1 MLSRLLAASVLLAL
15 VLALP
20 GCVSAPPK
28 QPNQLCAIFEEKPG
42 WHRAAHRMYKKWGIP
57 VPVAMAFVHRESSY
71 RARAKPPR
79 TKVLWVIPWRRP
91 SSAYGYAQATDP
103 AWREYLEDEGG
114 WLSDRDDFSDAMD
127 FIGWYNHRSHK
138 RLGITKGDAYR
149 LYVAYYVG
157 PGGYQRGRWRR
168 DATVQRYAGIVSDR
182 ASRYSAQYQRCP
194 KPPSRFGLF

>member
-1 MLSRLLAASVLLAL
+1 MARLGVVAMLLAL
-15 VLALP
+15 LVALP
-20 GCVSAPPK
+20 ACVSKPPA
-28 QPNQLCAIFEEKPG
+28 QPDQLCAIFSEKPG

-79 TKVLWVIPWRRP
+79 TKLLWVIPWRRP
-91 SSAYGYAQATDP
+91 STAYGYAQATDP
-103 AWREYLEDEGG
+103 AWREYLAAEGG
-114 WLSDRDDFSDAMD
+114 WTSDRDDFADAMD

-157 PGGYQRGRWRR
+157 PGGYKQGKWRR
-168 DATVQRYAGIVSDR
+168 DPTVQKYASIVSDR
-182 ASRYSAQYQRCP
+182 AARYAAQYQHCK
-194 KPPSRFGLF
+194 KPPSRFRFF